1 MDKSN
6 DPTMGGLDALVA
18 AASSVAAGK
27 GRSRRDIP
35 MDLIDPALQG
45 DTNDASASKDTAD
58 AIGALLSNPAVMQ
71 LIAEYNAKKQKRHVS
86 LYTQLLS
93 GSAIP
98 SNTPDTPIQQTRS
111 GRISRPPVHPPPN
124 PFQQLMY
131 GGGGNLFGSNVAGGL
146 GGGMNGS
153 AGTGN
158 GTSDSQLQ
166 AIKEALENVSAQADD
181 TTNYDALIQAVGGD
195 PSSNSSRFWRNPDLQ
210 TGSSWSGVDAQT
222 LAQATEASQRVLGH
236 GLPSNGKA
244 SSSSRKR
251 SASAM
256 ESTEDESVESPGGK
270 RYRISADGEGLPA
283 WPLPPTGKGGRKNM
297 PRDELLARRRARN
310 RVAAQESRKKKK
322 EFFGT
327 IADRLKHR
335 EDEYAELEAH
345 CQDLEQ
351 EIEALKKIV
360 LGAGLQLPGNIP
372 STLSSASVGGPSQST
387 PFGDTPGSVD
397 TSTGLLPFQDLFTID
412 DNDADDADFVPPS
425 SPKPDSESDD
435 SESDEEEATSK
446 SRKKKGGTRRASKFQ
461 DEDDEDE
468 FGNGDGAPIAED
480 EEEDLFLPIED
491 VPVYPRGEE
500 DEQTVIKQAMNEL
513 HVDTPQ
519 ELMGVI
525 KKMVETAGY
534 GGVTEEQVGML
545 SKLLAL
551 GQAQGMSVW

>member
-27 GRSRRDIP
+27 GRSGRGIT

-45 DTNDASASKDTAD
+45 NSNDPSASRDTAD
-58 AIGALLSNPAVMQ
+58 AIGALLTNPAVMQ

-98 SNTPDTPIQQTRS
+98 SAAPDTPVQQTRS
-111 GRISRPPVHPPPN
+111 GRISRPPVHPPSN
-124 PFQQLMY
+124 PLQQFMY
-131 GGGGNLFGSNVAGGL
+131 GGGGNLFGPNATGGIGSGITN
-146 GGGMNGS
+146 GGGV
-153 AGTGN
+153 

-181 TTNYDALIQAVGGD
+181 TSTSYDALMQAVGGD
-195 PSSNSSRFWRNPDLQ
+195 PNSSNSSRFWRNADLQ
-210 TGSSWSGVDAQT
+210 SGSSWSGIDAQT
-222 LAQATEASQRVLGH
+222 LAQAAEASQRGLGH
-236 GLPSNGKA
+236 GLPLNGKA

-270 RYRISADGEGLPA
+270 RYRVSGDGEGLPA

-345 CQDLEQ
+345 CNDLER
-351 EIEALKKIV
+351 EVEALKKIV
-360 LGAGLQLPGNIP
+360 LGAGLQLPGDLP
-372 STLSSASVGGPSQST
+372 TTLGSVPVSGPSHST
-387 PFGDTPGSVD
+387 PADDTPADSMA
-397 TSTGLLPFQDLFTID
+397 GLLPFHDLFTID
-412 DNDADDADFVPPS
+412 DNDADDGDFIPPS
-425 SPKPDSESDD
+425 SPKRDSESDD
-435 SESDEEEATSK
+435 SDSDEEDEAPK
-446 SRKKKGGTRRASKFQ
+446 SRKKKGGKGRVSKVQ
-461 DEDDEDE
+461 EEDE
-468 FGNGDGAPIAED
+468 EDEAGNGDGAPMAED

-491 VPVYPRGEE
+491 VPVYPREEE
-500 DEQTVIKQAMNEL
+500 DEQTVMKQAMNEL